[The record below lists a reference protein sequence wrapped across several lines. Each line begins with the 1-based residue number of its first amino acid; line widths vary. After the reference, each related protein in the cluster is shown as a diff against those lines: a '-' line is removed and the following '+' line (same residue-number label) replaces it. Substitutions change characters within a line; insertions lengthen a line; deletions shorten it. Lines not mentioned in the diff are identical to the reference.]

1 MASMDDETLADLGG
15 AGGAPPRPTSQTP
28 TDLGVSPS
36 PFKCEIELNDDLIG
50 KIKKLYGLTSFVAN
64 LKWAYKLALS
74 ARAVQDLLEAAIDR
88 VDMDLLEAATD
99 RVDTDDA
106 PCLCNAGFEEW
117 LQGPVGAACRFA
129 PVFCGNKRPL
139 DSDDLPSLLYEA
151 LACCLLWQ
159 QGTDLMEK
167 ATIALNEKA
176 KKPREPGS
184 LDLDRFLKQDTCEF
198 GDESDRIHTEMTLR
212 FCDGPQQMMD
222 GILNGD
228 ADSVLDVLGE
238 DTFHFNLD

>member
-1 MASMDDETLADLGG
+1 MSMAG
-15 AGGAPPRPTSQTP
+15 A
-28 TDLGVSPS
+28 
-36 PFKCEIELNDDLIG
+36 FKCEIELSDDLIG

-88 VDMDLLEAATD
+88 VDMDD
-99 RVDTDDA
+99 V

-129 PVFCGNKRPL
+129 PVCGNKRPL
-139 DSDDLPSLLYEA
+139 DSDDESRFGIHHRKGDKDNDDLPSLLYEA

-176 KKPREPGS
+176 KKAREPGS

-198 GDESDRIHTEMTLR
+198 GDESDRIHSEMTRR
-212 FCDGPQQMMD
+212 FCNGPQEMMN

-228 ADSVLDVLGE
+228 ADSVLEVLGE
-238 DTFHFNLD
+238 DTFHFNLG

>member
-1 MASMDDETLADLGG
+1 MSMAG
-15 AGGAPPRPTSQTP
+15 A
-28 TDLGVSPS
+28 
-36 PFKCEIELNDDLIG
+36 FKCEIELSDDLIG

-88 VDMDLLEAATD
+88 VDMDD
-99 RVDTDDA
+99 V

-129 PVFCGNKRPL
+129 PVCGKKRPL

-176 KKPREPGS
+176 KKAREPGS

-198 GDESDRIHTEMTLR
+198 GDESDRIHSEMTRR
-212 FCDGPQQMMD
+212 FCNGPQEMMN

-228 ADSVLDVLGE
+228 ADSVLEVLGE
-238 DTFHFNLD
+238 DTFHFNLG